1 MPSPKASST
10 QRKIQSRRILAQTV
24 RHLKRQ
30 GKRVVFTNGCFDLLH
45 VGHITL
51 LEQAKRLG
59 DVLIVA
65 LNSDRSVRSLKGAG
79 RPIVPQDDR
88 ARVMA
93 ALAHVDYVTVFDEPT
108 PFLLIGLLKP
118 DVLVKGTDWRAKGV
132 VGSELV
138 THRGGKVALI
148 PLVQGRST
156 TRLLERI
163 EAAAPR
169 KTR

>member
-1 MPSPKASST
+1 MPSSKPAAQT

-30 GKRVVFTNGCFDLLH
+30 GRRVAFTNGCFDLLH

-65 LNSDRSVRSLKGAG
+65 LNSDRSVRALKGAG
-79 RPIVPQDDR
+79 RPVMPQDDR
-88 ARVMA
+88 ARVIA
-93 ALAHVDYVTVFDEPT
+93 ALANVDYVTVFDEPT
-108 PFLLIGLLKP
+108 PYRLISLLKP
-118 DVLVKGTDWRAKGV
+118 DVLVKGTDWRTKGV

-138 THRGGKVALI
+138 THRGGRVVLV
-148 PLVQGRST
+148 PLVQDRST
-156 TRLLERI
+156 TRLLERL
-163 EAAAPR
+163 ELSR
-169 KTR
+169 KGR